1 MFTSFKKKKPNILT
15 GIVSDENGTAI
26 VRIRNSGSA
35 KSSLQSCVFE
45 PAVSDQMGVNGEHLK
60 SRNLDKQTCSTLLNI
75 GEYHLLVVDAP
86 EVPPQELRAAVRWK
100 IRDLI
105 DFNID
110 DAVLDVFDAPPG
122 GPAGTVKQMYV
133 VVAKNAT
140 IRDRI
145 DKLEQNGV
153 NLKIV
158 DIPELAMRNLAARL
172 PEDQFGLVTLFF
184 SQQQCL
190 ITLTHTGI
198 LFLTRSVDFKYGEFN
213 DSSNNSAEFSNRL
226 ALEIQRSL
234 DYYEQHYHQAAI
246 QTIAILPPPV
256 NLDGLDSALQQRLG
270 LTIRSITLDDVF
282 NTDHES
288 DNSDQALDIE
298 SAATCMLAV
307 GCALRTETRA
317 L

>member
-1 MFTSFKKKKPNILT
+1 MFAFLNTNKSNMLT
-15 GIVSDENGTAI
+15 GIVSDENGTAV
-26 VRIRNSGSA
+26 VRVQNSVNPNS
-35 KSSLQSCVFE
+35 KLQSCVFQ
-45 PAVSDQMGVNGEHLK
+45 PNTNDTTGLKRKILK
-60 SRNLDKQTCSTLLNI
+60 SQGLDKQTCSTLLNI
-75 GEYHLLVVDAP
+75 GEYQLLVVDAP

-100 IRDLI
+100 IQDLI

-133 VVAKNAT
+133 VVANNAT
-140 IRDRI
+140 VRDRI
-145 DKLEQNGV
+145 DELEQTGV

-158 DIPELAMRNLAARL
+158 DIPELAMCNLAARL
-172 PEDQFGLVTLFF
+172 PEDQFGLVTLYF

-190 ITLTHTGI
+190 ITLTQNAT
-198 LFLTRSVDFKYGEFN
+198 LFLTRTVDFKYSDLGE
-213 DSSNNSAEFSNRL
+213 DSNNITELSDRL

-234 DYYEQHYHQAAI
+234 DYYEQHFHQAAI

-256 NLDGLDSALQQRLG
+256 SLHGLDTALQQALG
-270 LTIRSITLDDVF
+270 LTIRSITLDDVI
-282 NTDHES
+282 
-288 DNSDQALDIE
+288 NSDQELDAG
-298 SAATCMLAV
+298 STATCMLAI

>member
-1 MFTSFKKKKPNILT
+1 MLT
-15 GIVSDENGTAI
+15 GIVSDENGTAV
-26 VRIRNSGSA
+26 VRVQNSVNPNS
-35 KSSLQSCVFE
+35 KLQSCVFQ
-45 PAVSDQMGVNGEHLK
+45 PNTNDTTGFKSTILK
-60 SRNLDKQTCSTLLNI
+60 SQGLDKQTCSTLLNI
-75 GEYHLLVVDAP
+75 GEYQLLVVDAP

-100 IRDLI
+100 IQDLI

-133 VVAKNAT
+133 VVANNAT
-140 IRDRI
+140 VRDRI
-145 DKLEQNGV
+145 DELEQTGV

-158 DIPELAMRNLAARL
+158 DIPELAMRNLAAQL
-172 PEDQFGLVTLFF
+172 PEDQFGLVTLYF

-190 ITLTHTGI
+190 ITLTHNAT
-198 LFLTRSVDFKYGEFN
+198 LFLTRTVDFKYSDLGE
-213 DSSNNSAEFSNRL
+213 DSNNITELSDRL

-234 DYYEQHYHQAAI
+234 DYYEQHFHQAAI

-256 NLDGLDSALQQRLG
+256 SLHGLDTALQQALG
-270 LTIRSITLDDVF
+270 LTIRSITLDDVI
-282 NTDHES
+282 
-288 DNSDQALDIE
+288 NSDQELDVG
-298 SAATCMLAV
+298 STATCMLAI